1 MLDGLRAEAGSGMRV
16 LVVGSGGREHAL
28 VWAIAASP
36 LATKVYAAPGNPG
49 TATLAENVPMGA
61 EDIAGLVRF
70 AREHA
75 IDLVVP
81 GPEGP
86 LVAGLADAL
95 AEAGI
100 ACCGPTQAA
109 AQLEG
114 SKAFTKTLCDEAGI
128 PTALWERFDDAEAAI
143 AFVRRRGAPIVVKAD
158 GLAAGKGV
166 VVAQTEEE
174 AVAAIRSMM
183 QEARFG
189 AAGATV
195 VIEECMTGPECSLFA
210 LCDGP
215 DAVFL
220 GLARDH
226 KRVRDGDEGPNTGG
240 MGAFSPVPGLD
251 PAPLMDGFVRPV
263 LAAMAAR
270 GTPFRGILFAGLM
283 LTEAGPRLIEYNV
296 RFGDPECQAILPR
309 LRSDLLP
316 GLVAACEGELSRF
329 DLRFRDDACVS
340 VVMAASG
347 YPDAPVTGT
356 VIDGLE
362 AAASVPGALVF
373 EAATRIE
380 DGRLVASGGRV
391 LTIGATGPTVEAAR
405 ATAYAAVD
413 RVIWPEGFCRRDI
426 GLSGSATG

>member
-1 MLDGLRAEAGSGMRV
+1 MRV

-49 TATLAENVPMGA
+49 TGTLAENVPIGVM
-61 EDIAGLVRF
+61 DIAGLVRF

-81 GPEGP
+81 GPEAP

-95 AEAGI
+95 ADAGI
-100 ACCGPTQAA
+100 ACCGPMKAA
-109 AQLEG
+109 ARLEG
-114 SKAFTKTLCDEAGI
+114 SKAFTKELCDEAGI
-128 PTALWERFDDAEAAI
+128 PTALWERFDDPAAAI
-143 AFVRRRGAPIVVKAD
+143 EFIRRRGAPIVVKAD
-158 GLAAGKGV
+158 GLASGKGV
-166 VVAQTEEE
+166 VVAQTEAE
-174 AVAAIRSMM
+174 AEAAVRAMM
-183 QEARFG
+183 EQARFG
-189 AAGATV
+189 EAGASV

-220 GLARDH
+220 GLARDY
-226 KRVRDGDEGPNTGG
+226 KRVGNGDQGPNTGG
-240 MGAFSPVPGLD
+240 MGAFSPVPGID
-251 PAPLMDGFVRPV
+251 PAPLMDGFIRPA
-263 LAAMAAR
+263 LATMVAR

-283 LTEAGPRLIEYNV
+283 LTESGPRLIEYNV

-316 GLVAACEGELSRF
+316 GLIAACEGELSRF

-340 VVMAASG
+340 IVMAANG
-347 YPDAPVTGT
+347 YPDAPETGT
-356 VIDGLE
+356 IIDGLE
-362 AAASVPGALVF
+362 AAAALPGALVF

-380 DGRLVASGGRV
+380 HGRLLADGGRV
-391 LTIGATGPTVEAAR
+391 VTVCATGPTLIAAR
-405 ATAYAAVD
+405 ETAYRAVD
-413 RVIWPEGFCRRDI
+413 QVRWLEGFCRRDI
-426 GLSGSATG
+426 GAPP

>member
-1 MLDGLRAEAGSGMRV
+1 MRV

-49 TATLAENVPMGA
+49 TGTLAENVPIGA
-61 EDIAGLVRF
+61 MDIAGLVRF
-70 AREHA
+70 ARDQA

-81 GPEGP
+81 GPEAP

-100 ACCGPTQAA
+100 ACCGPTRAA

-114 SKAFTKTLCDEAGI
+114 SKAFTKELCDEAGI
-128 PTALWERFDDAEAAI
+128 PTALWERFDDPAAAI
-143 AFVRRRGAPIVVKAD
+143 EFVRRRGAPIVVKAD
-158 GLAAGKGV
+158 GLASGKGV
-166 VVAQTEEE
+166 VVAQTEAE
-174 AVAAIRSMM
+174 AEAAVRSMM
-183 QEARFG
+183 EESRFG
-189 AAGATV
+189 EAGATV
-195 VIEECMTGPECSLFA
+195 VVEECMTGPECSLFA

-226 KRVRDGDEGPNTGG
+226 KRVGDGDRGPNTGG
-240 MGAFSPVPGLD
+240 MGAFSPVPGID
-251 PAPLMDGFVRPV
+251 PAPLMDGFIRPA
-263 LAAMAAR
+263 LAAMVAR

-283 LTEAGPRLIEYNV
+283 LTASGPRLVEYNV

-316 GLVAACEGELSRF
+316 GLIAACEGELSRF

-340 VVMAASG
+340 IVMAARG
-347 YPDAPVTGT
+347 YPDAPVPGS

-362 AAASVPGALVF
+362 AAAAVPGALVF

-380 DGRLVASGGRV
+380 DGRLLADGGRV
-391 LTIGATGPTVEAAR
+391 LTLCATGPTIEAAR
-405 ATAYAAVD
+405 ATAYAAID
-413 RVIWPEGFCRRDI
+413 HVIWPEGFCRRDI
-426 GLSGSATG
+426 GTST